1 MDSDNDEMKPPAPPI
16 RIVSSQQPTNNKQ
29 ASNTSNT
36 HKPLPSLPKN
46 EKKQNIITKIF
57 SPEDKSKNKQKER
70 PDISYPVDFEHT
82 IHVGFD
88 AVTGEFTV
96 RVLY

>member
-16 RIVSSQQPTNNKQ
+16 RIVSSQQPTNSKQ
-29 ASNTSNT
+29 PSNTST

-57 SPEDKSKNKQKER
+57 SPEDKC
-70 PDISYPVDFEHT
+70 
-82 IHVGFD
+82 
-88 AVTGEFTV
+88 
-96 RVLY
+96 